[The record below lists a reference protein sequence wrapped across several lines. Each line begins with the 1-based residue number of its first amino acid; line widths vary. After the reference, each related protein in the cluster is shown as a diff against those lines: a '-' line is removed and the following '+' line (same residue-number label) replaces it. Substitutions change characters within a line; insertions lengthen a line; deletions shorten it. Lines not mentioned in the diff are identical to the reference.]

1 MSWYILDELGNK
13 LLNITSF
20 KLEQVKDKPATLMWT
35 QPLEQSLPM
44 TNISLWRKDECIF
57 KGSVYNKPTHFKED
71 LVYWTA
77 VAIDDSFQQQR
88 VSLIADLN
96 QTAQLTSTIK
106 DCEGAQPGYIHI
118 DRNTHKVSWVSLN
131 QPKAMWDVQQLHERD
146 SIHITPIDTPL
157 KGVSASVKFSEKRL
171 ESGMMDVGAFISG
184 QLSQGIE
191 TYSGASLEDQWKNLE
206 FKALRAGYDIQYSEL
221 IPTSYQR
228 ADLDKALTFL
238 DHKDQLVS
246 ICYQSYNVK
255 LLLSWAVPVTTYTTV
270 TVTTPESH
278 EFIALNIKD
287 SQSMHEPDIVN
298 EMVQWMNAY
307 AVNRSFTTVVKIK
320 VLITDDIPLSNLDTR
335 CWARLIDHR
344 IQPEAIEGFI
354 VSYTLTNTEGVTW
367 ADISLMWAPEPP
379 LFIGQQIVL
388 ASAGK
393 RSEHIPKTPDQ
404 IIAWVNVLND
414 ANQQFEYYIANPS
427 KPFEVFAADFPMT
440 QLEIGLHPVL
450 NDPNE
455 YLEKKYTTV

>member
-1 MSWYILDELGNK
+1 MSWYILDENGKK
-13 LLNITSF
+13 LLNVTSF
-20 KLEQVKDKPATLMWT
+20 KLEQTKDKPAALMWA
-35 QPLEQSLPM
+35 QPLEQSVS
-44 TNISLWRKDECIF
+44 TDKISLWRKDECIF
-57 KGSVYNKPTHFKED
+57 KGNVYNKPTHFNEG

-77 VAIDDSFQQQR
+77 IAIDDSFHQQR
-88 VSLIADLN
+88 ADLIAGLN
-96 QTAQLTSTIK
+96 QTSQLTSTIK
-106 DCEGAQPGYIHI
+106 DCEGACPGYIHI

-146 SIHITPIDTPL
+146 STHITPIDTPL
-157 KGVSASVKFSEKRL
+157 KGVSASVKLAEKRL

-191 TYSGASLEDQWKNLE
+191 TYSGASLEDQLKKLE
-206 FKALRAGYDIQYSEL
+206 FRALRAGYDIQHSEL

-228 ADLDKALTFL
+228 ADLSKGLTFL

-255 LLLSWAVPVTTYTTV
+255 LLLSWAVPVTTHTTV
-270 TVTTPESH
+270 TVTTPERN
-278 EFIALNIKD
+278 EFITLNVKD
-287 SQSMHEPDIVN
+287 SQSVHEPGIVN

-307 AVNRSFTTVVKIK
+307 AVNRSFTTQVKFK
-320 VLITDDIPLSNLDTR
+320 VLITDDVPLDNLDTG
-335 CWARLIDHR
+335 CCARLLDPR

-354 VSYTLTNTEGVTW
+354 ASYTLTNTEGVTW
-367 ADISLMWAPEPP
+367 ADVSLMWAPEPP
-379 LFIGQQIVL
+379 LFIEQQVVL
-388 ASAGK
+388 ASEVDN
-393 RSEHIPKTPDQ
+393 SNHIPKTPDQ

-414 ANQQFEYYIANPS
+414 AKQQFEYYTANTS

-450 NDPNE
+450 NDQSE
-455 YLEKKYTTV
+455 YIEKIYTAV